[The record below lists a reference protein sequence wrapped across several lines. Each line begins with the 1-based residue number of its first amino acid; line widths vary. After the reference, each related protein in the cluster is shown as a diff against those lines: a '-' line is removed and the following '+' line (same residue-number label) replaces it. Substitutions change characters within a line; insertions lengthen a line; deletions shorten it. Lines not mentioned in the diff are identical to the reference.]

1 VWNKFKV
8 LLVWDYKKIN
18 PNPYIQVIWS
28 NEGWIEEFKFNM
40 ISGVQISWKWIVL
53 EMKLRLINVVDVI
66 INVKICNAKF

>member
-1 VWNKFKV
+1 MWNKFKV